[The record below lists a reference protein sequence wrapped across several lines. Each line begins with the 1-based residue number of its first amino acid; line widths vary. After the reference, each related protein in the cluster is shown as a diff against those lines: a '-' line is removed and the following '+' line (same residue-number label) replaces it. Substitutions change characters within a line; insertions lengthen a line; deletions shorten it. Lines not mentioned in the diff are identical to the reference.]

1 MWAIA
6 KQKMNQDRK
15 LPVWQRL
22 IGLAMAIVLMF
33 CLTACGGDRP
43 VASKAIKA
51 KKIETASISEVSPP
65 SEIQRLNQ
73 TFDRYEPQ
81 LNIVSPQPDTI
92 LQEDKV
98 TVQLSVTDLPI
109 FKSSLGLGPH
119 VHVTL
124 DGQEY
129 KPLYNLSESL
139 TFESLTPG
147 THTIRAF
154 ASRPW
159 HESFKNEG
167 AYAQVTF
174 HVYAKTGENTP
185 NPQLPLLTYSR
196 PVGTYGAE
204 PILLDFYLR
213 NAPLHIAALEDSD
226 ISDWQIRATV
236 NGQSFLMENWQPLY
250 LKGFKPGQ
258 NWVKL
263 EFLDCSGNLVAN
275 QFNST
280 VHLID
285 YQPGGQDALA
295 RLMRGEKI
303 VDVDKIVDLNYVAP
317 SETAPLPKV
326 ESAPPVTTAP
336 TAPATPQVIKSEPI
350 APEPPAEPVAPIQ
363 PQPSATSAPV
373 ETQRS
378 PSVTKS
384 EPATVV
390 PIPVP
395 LAPLPVP
402 VIKQPEVPPVPV
414 NKLPEKLPEQPSVVS
429 PQPAPAIASP
439 KPEKPKPEKVKEK
452 GERPSFQKMFDRFK
466 EKVAPKQAE
475 KIAPKLPTAVPAIK
489 PEEKPSAPKLEPMP
503 DKLAP
508 ATKVEPEVTPVPAQP
523 KPKAKAE
530 EKRDRPSFQ
539 KMFDRFKEKVAP
551 KQVEK
556 ITPKVTAPAPAIKP
570 VEKPEAPQPEATTT
584 KELTPA
590 IKVEPK
596 ANPAIASPKPEKPK
610 PEKVK
615 EKGDRPSFQ
624 KMFDQLKEKVAPKQ
638 VEKIAPKLPTAVPA
652 IEPAEK
658 SSAPKLEA
666 TPDKLAPATKV
677 EPKVNPVPT
686 QPKPKAEE
694 KRDRP
699 SFQKMFD
706 QLKEKVAPKPASPSK
721 VVPKQVEEVKENA
734 PKPAVTN
741 DRLAPSVPPK
751 QAPVPVIAPKVEEA
765 KSEATKESA
774 NTPPP
779 TNWKERLRQLR
790 QNSEGSKGQ
799 DSSAPKPAG
808 GISIPESL

>member
-43 VASKAIKA
+43 VASKAPKA

-65 SEIQRLNQ
+65 QEIQRLNQ
-73 TFDRYEPQ
+73 VFDRYEPQ
-81 LNIVSPQPDTI
+81 LTIVSPQPDTI

-98 TVQLSVTDLPI
+98 TVQLSVADLPI

-124 DGQEY
+124 DGQDY
-129 KPLYNLSESL
+129 KPLYNLGESL

-147 THTIRAF
+147 THTLRAF

-196 PVGTYGAE
+196 PVGIYGAE

-250 LKGFKPGQ
+250 LKGFKPGK

-263 EFLDCSGNLVAN
+263 EFLDREGNAVAN

-303 VDVDKIVDLNYVAP
+303 ADLDTIVDLNYVAP
-317 SETAPLPKV
+317 PEPAPLPKA
-326 ESAPPVTTAP
+326 ESTPAVNAPLTAPPTLPVN
-336 TAPATPQVIKSEPI
+336 PQMAKPKSVV
-350 APEPPAEPVAPIQ
+350 PAEPLAPVV
-363 PQPSATSAPV
+363 PVQPSATSTPV
-373 ETQRS
+373 ETQPS
-378 PSVTKS
+378 PSTPKTKP
-384 EPATVV
+384 EPIQVV

-395 LAPLPVP
+395 VAPLPIP
-402 VIKQPEVPPVPV
+402 VIKQPEVVPVPV
-414 NKLPEKLPEQPSVVS
+414 NKLPEKLPVVVTPRS
-429 PQPAPAIASP
+429 APEIAAP
-439 KPEKPKPEKVKEK
+439 KPAKPKQEKAKEK
-452 GERPSFQKMFDRFK
+452 K
-466 EKVAPKQAE
+466 EK
-475 KIAPKLPTAVPAIK
+475 L
-489 PEEKPSAPKLEPMP
+489 
-503 DKLAP
+503 
-508 ATKVEPEVTPVPAQP
+508 
-523 KPKAKAE
+523 
-530 EKRDRPSFQ
+530 
-539 KMFDRFKEKVAP
+539 
-551 KQVEK
+551 
-556 ITPKVTAPAPAIKP
+556 
-570 VEKPEAPQPEATTT
+570 
-584 KELTPA
+584 
-590 IKVEPK
+590 
-596 ANPAIASPKPEKPK
+596 
-610 PEKVK
+610 
-615 EKGDRPSFQ
+615 DRPSFQ
-624 KMFDQLKEKVAPKQ
+624 KMFDQLKEKVTPKQ

-652 IEPAEK
+652 IKPVER
-658 SSAPKLEA
+658 STAPQPEA
-666 TPDKLAPATKV
+666 TPQKIAPETKV
-677 EPKVNPVPT
+677 EPKVNPVPA
-686 QPKPKAEE
+686 KPKAKDEE
-694 KRDRP
+694 KRERP

-706 QLKEKVAPKPASPSK
+706 QLKQKVVPKPASPSK
-721 VVPKQVEEVKENA
+721 VVPKQVEQNA
-734 PKPAVTN
+734 PKPAVTT
-741 DRLAPSVPPK
+741 DQLVPKSAPPK
-751 QAPVPVIAPKVEEA
+751 QAPAPVMAPKVEAKSET
-765 KSEATKESA
+765 KSEATKTA
-774 NTPPP
+774 PTP
-779 TNWKERLRQLR
+779 TNWQKRLRQLR
-790 QNSEGSKGQ
+790 QDRERSKGQ
-799 DSSAPKPAG
+799 DSSAPNPAG
-808 GISIPESL
+808 VISIPESL

>member
-43 VASKAIKA
+43 VASKAPKA

-65 SEIQRLNQ
+65 QEIQRLNQ
-73 TFDRYEPQ
+73 AFDRYEPQ
-81 LNIVSPQPDTI
+81 LTIVSPKPDTI

-98 TVQLSVTDLPI
+98 TVQLSVADLPI

-124 DGQEY
+124 DGQDY

-139 TFESLTPG
+139 TFESLSPG
-147 THTIRAF
+147 THTLRAF

-250 LKGFKPGQ
+250 LKGFKPGK

-263 EFLDCSGNLVAN
+263 EFLDREGNPVAN

-303 VDVDKIVDLNYVAP
+303 ADLDTIVDLNYVAP
-317 SETAPLPKV
+317 PEPAPLPPQA
-326 ESAPPVTTAP
+326 EPTPPVTTAP
-336 TAPATPQVIKSEPI
+336 TAPVSPQVIK
-350 APEPPAEPVAPIQ
+350 PEPVVPAEPVAPMQ

-373 ETQRS
+373 EVKP
-378 PSVTKS
+378 PSVPATKLVTEPETKS
-384 EPATVV
+384 EPIQVV
-390 PIPVP
+390 PIPIRV
-395 LAPLPVP
+395 APIPVP
-402 VIKQPEVPPVPV
+402 VIKQPEVVPVPV
-414 NKLPEKLPEQPSVVS
+414 NKLPEKLQKKPSVVVTPRS
-429 PQPAPAIASP
+429 VPEIAAP
-439 KPEKPKPEKVKEK
+439 KPAKPKQEKAKEK
-452 GERPSFQKMFDRFK
+452 K
-466 EKVAPKQAE
+466 EKSE
-475 KIAPKLPTAVPAIK
+475 R
-489 PEEKPSAPKLEPMP
+489 S
-503 DKLAP
+503 
-508 ATKVEPEVTPVPAQP
+508 
-523 KPKAKAE
+523 
-530 EKRDRPSFQ
+530 
-539 KMFDRFKEKVAP
+539 
-551 KQVEK
+551 
-556 ITPKVTAPAPAIKP
+556 
-570 VEKPEAPQPEATTT
+570 
-584 KELTPA
+584 
-590 IKVEPK
+590 
-596 ANPAIASPKPEKPK
+596 
-610 PEKVK
+610 
-615 EKGDRPSFQ
+615 SFQ

-638 VEKIAPKLPTAVPA
+638 VEKITPKLPTAVPA
-652 IEPAEK
+652 IKPEK
-658 SSAPKLEA
+658 SVAPQPEA
-666 TPDKLAPATKV
+666 TPQKLAPEAKV
-677 EPKVNPVPT
+677 EPKVNPVPA
-686 QPKPKAEE
+686 KPKAKTEE
-694 KRDRP
+694 KRARP

-706 QLKEKVAPKPASPSK
+706 QLKAKVAPITEKVKEKVAPKQLGKGTPQTLPTAPAIKPVEKSTPQKQAPVIKVEPKKIEPKVEAKEEAPIQTPGAASKQPVVPDKPKAKTEKKTDRPSFQKMFDQFKEKIAPKPTSPEIA
-721 VVPKQVEEVKENA
+721 PKQVEQNV
-734 PKPAVTN
+734 PKSAVTT
-741 DRLAPSVPPK
+741 DQTSPKSVPQKLAPL
-751 QAPVPVIAPKVEEA
+751 PVMTPKVEPKAE
-765 KSEATKESA
+765 TVN
-774 NTPPP
+774 NTPKPGS
-779 TNWKERLRQLR
+779 WQERLRQLR
-790 QNSEGSKGQ
+790 QNAEESTSK
-799 DSSAPKPAG
+799 DSSAPKPARA
-808 GISIPESL
+808 ISIPESL

>member
-1 MWAIA
+1 
-6 KQKMNQDRK
+6 MNQDRK

-43 VASKAIKA
+43 VASKAPKA

-65 SEIQRLNQ
+65 QEIQRLNQ
-73 TFDRYEPQ
+73 VFDRYEPQ
-81 LNIVSPQPDTI
+81 LTIVSPKPDTI

-98 TVQLSVTDLPI
+98 TVQLSVADLPI

-124 DGQEY
+124 DGQDY
-129 KPLYNLSESL
+129 KPLYNLGESL

-147 THTIRAF
+147 THTLRAF

-250 LKGFKPGQ
+250 LKGFKPGK

-263 EFLDCSGNLVAN
+263 EFLDREGNPVTN

-303 VDVDKIVDLNYVAP
+303 ADLDKIVDLNYVAP
-317 SETAPLPKV
+317 LEPAPLPPQA
-326 ESAPPVTTAP
+326 EPTPPVTAAP
-336 TAPATPQVIKSEPI
+336 TAPVSPQVIK
-350 APEPPAEPVAPIQ
+350 PEPVVPAEPVAPIP
-363 PQPSATSAPV
+363 PQPSVP
-373 ETQRS
+373 
-378 PSVTKS
+378 VTKS
-384 EPATVV
+384 VTEPETKSEIKPEPKSEPIQVIPI
-390 PIPVP
+390 PIPV
-395 LAPLPVP
+395 APLPVP
-402 VIKQPEVPPVPV
+402 IIKQPEVVPVPV
-414 NKLPEKLPEQPSVVS
+414 NKLPDKLPEKPPVVVTPRS
-429 PQPAPAIASP
+429 APEIAAP
-439 KPEKPKPEKVKEK
+439 KPAKPKQEKAKEK
-452 GERPSFQKMFDRFK
+452 K
-466 EKVAPKQAE
+466 EK
-475 KIAPKLPTAVPAIK
+475 
-489 PEEKPSAPKLEPMP
+489 
-503 DKLAP
+503 
-508 ATKVEPEVTPVPAQP
+508 
-523 KPKAKAE
+523 
-530 EKRDRPSFQ
+530 
-539 KMFDRFKEKVAP
+539 
-551 KQVEK
+551 
-556 ITPKVTAPAPAIKP
+556 
-570 VEKPEAPQPEATTT
+570 
-584 KELTPA
+584 
-590 IKVEPK
+590 
-596 ANPAIASPKPEKPK
+596 
-610 PEKVK
+610 K

-638 VEKIAPKLPTAVPA
+638 VEKITPNVTAPLPVIKPV
-652 IEPAEK
+652 EK
-658 SSAPKLEA
+658 SETPKPEA
-666 TPDKLAPATKV
+666 TTPKELAPAIKV
-677 EPKVNPVPT
+677 EPKVNPT
-686 QPKPKAEE
+686 IAKPKAKAEE
-694 KRDRP
+694 KRERPSFQKMFDQLKQKVTPKQTEKVAPKLPIVAPAIKPVEKSTAPQNPVPVNKIEPKAKVEEKGDRP

-706 QLKEKVAPKPASPSK
+706 QLKEKVAPKPTSPEIA
-721 VVPKQVEEVKENA
+721 PKQVEQNV
-734 PKPAVTN
+734 PKSAVTT
-741 DRLAPSVPPK
+741 DQTSPKSVPQKLAPLPTMT
-751 QAPVPVIAPKVEEA
+751 PKVEPKAE
-765 KSEATKESA
+765 TVN
-774 NTPPP
+774 NTPKPGS
-779 TNWKERLRQLR
+779 WQERLRQLR
-790 QNSEGSKGQ
+790 QNAEESTSK

-808 GISIPESL
+808 AIAIPESL